1 MKSAFTF
8 QNHAL
13 AIERQVKRV
22 LVDDCVDHHPV
33 TSEAL
38 LNDALWKRCAT
49 DSAFFAS
56 LASSLFALGHL
67 HEVFGRFDIEYF
79 AGFVTDDLFLLT
91 ANPANALL
99 GGAGDDLFDSLQM
112 RGQLLTSRMVA
123 LFFNR
128 GRDRFALSFRLDFS
142 AIDPWLEFKEFE
154 LFETQSLAAW
164 AVLLD
169 QIQAT
174 KLPQDP
180 VLFLQPCPLF
190 FTLLY

>member
-79 AGFVTDDLFLLT
+79 TGFVTNDLFLFT

-99 GGAGDDLFDSLQM
+99 GGAWDNLFDSLQM
-112 RGQLLTSRMVA
+112 RGQLLTSRMFA

-128 GRDRFALSFRLDFS
+128 GRDRFTLSFASSS
-142 AIDPWLEFKEFE
+142 A
-154 LFETQSLAAW
+154 
-164 AVLLD
+164 
-169 QIQAT
+169 
-174 KLPQDP
+174 
-180 VLFLQPCPLF
+180 PL
-190 FTLLY
+190 TP